1 MDSFDGGV
9 VENDSAH
16 PFTVRSAAV
25 SMDCFFFDPNFWI
38 ASRARDISFES
49 CAAFT
54 ASSPQHFLACRWS
67 TPAGH

>member
-1 MDSFDGGV
+1 MFSFDGGV

-25 SMDCFFFDPNFWI
+25 SIDCFFDPNFSI
-38 ASRARDISFES
+38 ASRALDKSFDS

-54 ASSPQHFLACRWS
+54 ASSPQHLLACRWS
-67 TPAGH
+67 TPVAM